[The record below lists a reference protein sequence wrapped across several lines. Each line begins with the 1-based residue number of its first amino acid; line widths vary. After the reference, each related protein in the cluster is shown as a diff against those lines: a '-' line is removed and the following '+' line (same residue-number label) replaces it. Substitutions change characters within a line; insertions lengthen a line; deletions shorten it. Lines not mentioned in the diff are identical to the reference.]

1 MESTPMM
8 LNKKQNPS
16 QYTLVN
22 VLNLF
27 SKLRDVWEKYAAVIL
42 MFLSIHYAIIMVML
56 SAVFMK
62 YGESEFYRV
71 LLSAV
76 FVYGVRDQRNPEQEI
91 DIQIIYF
98 FIFFYFSF

>member
-56 SAVFMK
+56 SAVFMENLSST
-62 YGESEFYRV
+62 GFYC
-71 LLSAV
+71 LQCSWT
-76 FVYGVRDQRNPEQEI
+76 FTE
-91 DIQIIYF
+91 
-98 FIFFYFSF
+98 